1 MSFLRS
7 ESGAVTVDWVVLT
20 ASVVGV
26 GISAATLTGTGVR
39 SLGQD
44 IGSSLSSAGVAMLSI
59 APLPSAFTSTLE
71 AASSAIRLYSS
82 GDGLATFGFSDAL
95 GSISGQNA
103 MVITSGGVRNG
114 GSTFGGAVISLDT
127 TQLQAGGTYRVSY
140 WARTDGDPTTIRLS
154 NQSGSGNESSL
165 SHTSNLTGEW
175 RQFTH
180 EAVLN
185 VERPVVYIW
194 TGGPNQTVALDDIRY
209 ERID

>member
-1 MSFLRS
+1 MSFLGS

-20 ASVVGV
+20 ASVVGI
-26 GISAATLTGTGVR
+26 GLSAATLTGAGVR
-39 SLGQD
+39 SLGTDVQN
-44 IGSSLSSAGVAMLSI
+44 SLTSAGVAMLSI
-59 APLPSAFTSTLE
+59 APLPSAFTSTLD
-71 AASSAIRLYSS
+71 AANSAIRLYSS
-82 GDGLATFGFSDAL
+82 GDGLANFTFSSAL
-95 GSISGQNA
+95 GSISGENA

-127 TQLQAGGTYRVSY
+127 SQLQAGGTYRVSY

-165 SHTSNLTGEW
+165 SHTSSLTGEW

-194 TGGPNQTVALDDIRY
+194 TGGPNQTVAIDDIRY
-209 ERID
+209 ERVN